1 VTARCEKGPTR
12 DQAPTEITKAA
23 EGEKDLLEVCV
34 SLRLVLALEGV
45 ECLM

>member
-1 VTARCEKGPTR
+1 M
-12 DQAPTEITKAA
+12 AA

-45 ECLM
+45 ECLMK